1 MRVTE
6 ARLAQ
11 LSLDVD
17 RPRTLPVLDE
27 RARGTTFYGLAVDR
41 VLNSSDTTG
50 MGFWSLN
57 PYVGCEF
64 GCAYCYA
71 RGTHRWV
78 SERAGL
84 PNDDRTAAERFE
96 RQIFVKQ
103 DVPAVLRRTLDP
115 AKLGGQTLLIGT
127 ATDPYQPAERRFQVT
142 RSVLETLREFRGLTI
157 SITTKSPLVARDT
170 KLLQE
175 LARHHDVSVSI
186 SIISLDAELVRR
198 LEPKS
203 PLPHTRIRAMR
214 VLARAG
220 VEVGA
225 LIAPIVPGLTDGW
238 GALGGLM
245 AAAKE
250 AGASYAVGSALRL
263 GDVARAGLLPL
274 LEREF
279 PDLAARY
286 HERYRRRHGAGQDYL
301 AALARR
307 VRTLQQIHGFPT
319 VDCRGLRD
327 DEAPSRPETA
337 SPRGR
342 RTDSAILSFDFGAK
356 TA

>member
-6 ARLAQ
+6 ALPAQ
-11 LSLDVD
+11 LTLGVE
-17 RPRTLPVLDE
+17 RPRSLPVLDE
-27 RARGTTFYGLAVDR
+27 RARGTSFLGLSVDR
-41 VLNSSDTTG
+41 ILNSPDATG

-78 SERAGL
+78 SERAEL
-84 PNDDRTAAERFE
+84 PNDERTPAERFE

-103 DVPAVLRRTLDP
+103 EVPTVLRRTLEP
-115 AKLGGQTLLIGT
+115 SKLGRQTLLIGT

-142 RSVLETLREFRGLTI
+142 RSVLETLAEFRGLTI
-157 SITTKSPLVARDT
+157 SITTKSPLVARDA
-170 KLLQE
+170 KLLSE
-175 LARHHDVSVSI
+175 LARRHEVSVSI
-186 SIISLDAELVRR
+186 SLISLDAEVVRR

-203 PLPHTRIRAMR
+203 PLPHTRIRALR
-214 VLARAG
+214 LLAKAG
-220 VEVGA
+220 VEVGV

-274 LEREF
+274 LEREY
-279 PDLAARY
+279 PELAARY
-286 HERYRRRHGAGQDYL
+286 HERYRRRHSPGSDYL

-319 VDCRGLRD
+319 GGFRSLRVDDG
-327 DEAPSRPETA
+327 PSRPG
-337 SPRGR
+337 SPAP
-342 RTDSAILSFDFGAK
+342 RTHRADSAALAFDFGTRIA
-356 TA
+356 